1 MIISL
6 DLFFQEGHEDGEK
19 WLKLMV
25 SKNFRQLVTM
35 ATRFWNFPKK
45 IEEEYLL
52 MSETCIEIIV
62 FLKEIDSQFV
72 QRYQPSE
79 ILPKIFSAE
88 RASYLDFLAQGMTGR
103 KEFIALI
110 LSVADVLC

>member
-1 MIISL
+1 
-6 DLFFQEGHEDGEK
+6 
-19 WLKLMV
+19 MV

-62 FLKEIDSQFV
+62 FLKEIDSLFV
-72 QRYQPSE
+72 QRYQPYTSE
-79 ILPKIFSAE
+79 ILPKIFSVKGLKCTVLLLYHGL
-88 RASYLDFLAQGMTGR
+88 YLL
-103 KEFIALI
+103 K
-110 LSVADVLC
+110 LS

>member
-1 MIISL
+1 MVSLLDGTWSVGWFLVTPLIISL

-62 FLKEIDSQFV
+62 FLKEIDS
-72 QRYQPSE
+72 
-79 ILPKIFSAE
+79 
-88 RASYLDFLAQGMTGR
+88 
-103 KEFIALI
+103 
-110 LSVADVLC
+110 

>member
-1 MIISL
+1 MVSLLDGTWSVGWFLVTTLIISL

-25 SKNFRQLVTM
+25 SKNFRQLVTLAM
-35 ATRFWNFPKK
+35 RFWNFPKK

-62 FLKEIDSQFV
+62 FLKEIDS
-72 QRYQPSE
+72 
-79 ILPKIFSAE
+79 
-88 RASYLDFLAQGMTGR
+88 
-103 KEFIALI
+103 
-110 LSVADVLC
+110 